1 MGVAP
6 GAGIPGG
13 SYGASMTVV
22 LQLGDAHAPEY
33 MAMHEPLAPSL
44 PCKGRVAAS
53 AASSR
58 VGSATRSAP
67 HPAACGG
74 HLPPLGEGWS
84 KRRVTSTTT
93 SAVIP
98 LARLRRERQ
107 GGERGAAGMTVAG

>member
-1 MGVAP
+1 MTAARRRQGRRREIDAWR
-6 GAGIPGG
+6 GSWSWIPGG

-74 HLPPLGEGWS
+74 HPPPLGEGWS

-98 LARLRRERQ
+98 LA
-107 GGERGAAGMTVAG
+107 